1 MQLSGKAP
9 LKVINFI
16 FSGEKK
22 NKNKKPPKNNKP
34 TKLKKKKKKKKKK
47 APKKQNTA
55 ISLVNEMSVR
65 PVCQISCK
73 L

>member
-16 FSGEKK
+16 FSGENK
-22 NKNKKPPKNNKP
+22 NKNKKPA
-34 TKLKKKKKKKKKK
+34 KKKQTQQIKKKKKKKK

-55 ISLVNEMSVR
+55 IRLVNEMSVR

>member
-16 FSGEKK
+16 FSGENKKKKKKPTKKKKK
-22 NKNKKPPKNNKP
+22 N
-34 TKLKKKKKKKKKK
+34 KLKKKKKKE
-47 APKKQNTA
+47 PKKQNTA
-55 ISLVNEMSVR
+55 VRLVNEMSVR

>member
-1 MQLSGKAP
+1 MK
-9 LKVINFI
+9 
-16 FSGEKK
+16 
-22 NKNKKPPKNNKP
+22 
-34 TKLKKKKKKKKKK
+34 TKTKTENQQKKKQTQQIKKKKKK

-55 ISLVNEMSVR
+55 IRLVNEMSVR

>member
-16 FSGEKK
+16 FSGENK
-22 NKNKKPPKNNKP
+22 NKNKKPAKKNKP
-34 TKLKKKKKKKKKK
+34 SKLKKKKKK

-65 PVCQISCK
+65 PVCQINCK

>member
-16 FSGEKK
+16 FSGENK
-22 NKNKKPPKNNKP
+22 NKNKKPA
-34 TKLKKKKKKKKKK
+34 KKKQTQQIKKKKKK

-55 ISLVNEMSVR
+55 IRLVNEMSVR

>member
-16 FSGEKK
+16 FSGENK
-22 NKNKKPPKNNKP
+22 NKNKKPAKKNKP
-34 TKLKKKKKKKKKK
+34 SKLKKKKKKKK
-47 APKKQNTA
+47 APKKQNKP
-55 ISLVNEMSVR
+55 IIIVNEMSVR

>member
-16 FSGEKK
+16 FSGENK
-22 NKNKKPPKNNKP
+22 NKNKKPA
-34 TKLKKKKKKKKKK
+34 KKKKKTQQINKKKKK

>member
-1 MQLSGKAP
+1 MVKTKTKTKNQQ
-9 LKVINFI
+9 
-16 FSGEKK
+16 KK
-22 NKNKKPPKNNKP
+22 Q
-34 TKLKKKKKKKKKK
+34 TQQIKKKKKK

-55 ISLVNEMSVR
+55 IRLVNEMSVR

>member
-16 FSGEKK
+16 FSGENK
-22 NKNKKPPKNNKP
+22 NKNKKPAKKNKP
-34 TKLKKKKKKKKKK
+34 SKLKKKKK

-55 ISLVNEMSVR
+55 IRLVNEMSVR

>member
-1 MQLSGKAP
+1 MVKT
-9 LKVINFI
+9 KTKT
-16 FSGEKK
+16 KK
-22 NKNKKPPKNNKP
+22 Q
-34 TKLKKKKKKKKKK
+34 KKKKKKPSKSKKKKKK

-55 ISLVNEMSVR
+55 IRLVNEMSVR